1 MAEDHFQK
9 ALDAEEGLEYEER
22 GRIKE
27 DLLRVQN
34 ARAAL
39 LLKEKADG
47 AARKAHGS
55 EELEQ
60 KELGLA
66 LGAYEEALKLDSES
80 AVVYAN
86 RCFAHLRSGHL
97 QECISDADTAL
108 GLLKEWPVARKAPKP
123 PARPTRLDPPLLDD
137 PTFTHPDEKK
147 QGEVDWL
154 MKHSGGDTSNLPALP
169 SEYEWVKDTGEK
181 HDNAWIAIRKKMSKA
196 TMDSIRDATKAL
208 QETLYSR
215 NASVI
220 REHLKAATDLN
231 RHGEGPSAKA
241 LAQAEDY
248 AKKVETHA
256 KEQEAERLREE
267 QELRQEIEEYDL
279 EEALDPT
286 RTGVAKAGFVRSNP
300 A

>member
-55 EELEQ
+55 EELVQ
-60 KELGLA
+60 KELGVA
-66 LGAYEEALKLDSES
+66 LQAYEEALKADSES

-86 RCFAHLRSGHL
+86 RCFAHLRAGHL
-97 QECISDADTAL
+97 EQSVKDADKAL
-108 GLLKEWPVARKAPKP
+108 DLLKQWPVARRAPKA
-123 PARPTRLDPPLLDD
+123 PARPTRLDPPMLDD
-137 PTFTHPDEKK
+137 PTFVHPDEKK

-169 SEYEWVKDTGEK
+169 PEYEWVKDVAEK
-181 HDNAWIAIRKKMSKA
+181 GNDNAW
-196 TMDSIRDATKAL
+196 
-208 QETLYSR
+208 
-215 NASVI
+215 
-220 REHLKAATDLN
+220 
-231 RHGEGPSAKA
+231 
-241 LAQAEDY
+241 
-248 AKKVETHA
+248 
-256 KEQEAERLREE
+256 
-267 QELRQEIEEYDL
+267 
-279 EEALDPT
+279 
-286 RTGVAKAGFVRSNP
+286 
-300 A
+300 